1 VHARA
6 AIYSAQRAKRKLETR
21 GATRPLFAAPQRRG
35 CGHSDLAAE
44 LRGIPISR
52 RRVRS
57 DLAAARHSDL
67 AAAGHSDL
75 AAEMNASGSSAGDSS
90 VSGTFECEVCAETSR
105 GKPLECAHC
114 HFASCGE
121 CAKRYWADRPFDPP
135 SCMGCRKALS
145 VTNLRE
151 SFSKTYVATGM
162 ENARRTALLTAEK
175 GLFLQTQEVLFP
187 VVRAYEAQLATV
199 ESLRLKLRSLELA
212 HAAEQIRLSDLRH
225 EYART
230 GSDKSCTAC
239 VEYFDGSCKV
249 AAAEKAIGDTQRA
262 MHAAADTAKTISKLL
277 NDHSTAD
284 TAVAFARYNA
294 RLGGVSGGG
303 AAAPLGGLGGSSA
316 PLVAETPKE
325 PKRVAPCTRAGCLGM
340 YSSDCGTCMVCGAEH
355 CAKCAKLLEPAPT
368 APGEAGE
375 AGAFAV
381 TGAAFSVTAAGGP
394 SLAPLPHKCN
404 ADDIATAK
412 YLATTTKPCPRC
424 HSAIQRESG
433 CSQMMCTSCHAIF
446 DWNTLKEERG
456 VVHNPHFYQL
466 SADVRQ
472 RVVDERASRGIAAGR
487 EMRFLAGVGPRG
499 GCDANAEHDPLCIGF
514 TEPIFTRLLDRSL
527 RDDPVLLRAALDL
540 HRYAVH
546 CAQVELPGID
556 AMLTDPKRFG
566 EQRTRTMRLAYLNGG
581 TPIPKLG
588 EMAAEPVRFKSST
601 FVIINGEPKVT
612 LDHLKRQLMRISTER
627 TKLVSRSEL
636 FRTFAAAAED
646 TLRLALASTPGE
658 LKTLVRAA
666 IELRK
671 TLDDALKSLSG
682 AGDKR
687 ARD

>member
-1 VHARA
+1 M
-6 AIYSAQRAKRKLETR
+6 
-21 GATRPLFAAPQRRG
+21 
-35 CGHSDLAAE
+35 D
-44 LRGIPISR
+44 
-52 RRVRS
+52 
-57 DLAAARHSDL
+57 
-67 AAAGHSDL
+67 
-75 AAEMNASGSSAGDSS
+75 ASGSSAGDSS
-90 VSGTFECEVCAETSR
+90 MSGTFECAVCAERCS

-225 EYART
+225 EFVRT
-230 GSDKSCTAC
+230 GSDKTCTAYC
-239 VEYFDGSCKV
+239 EWCDGICKV
-249 AAAEKAIGDTQRA
+249 AAAERAIEDTNRA
-262 MHAAADTAKTISKLL
+262 MGAAADTTKTISKLF
-277 NDHSTAD
+277 NDHSIAD

-303 AAAPLGGLGGSSA
+303 AAAPLGGLGGA
-316 PLVAETPKE
+316 TPLVAETPKA

-355 CAKCAKLLEPAPT
+355 CAKCSKLLEPGEAGE

-375 AGAFAV
+375 TGAFAV
-381 TGAAFSVTAAGGP
+381 TGAAFSVTAP
-394 SLAPLPHKCN
+394 SLAPLRHTCN
-404 ADDIATAK
+404 PDDVATAK

-424 HSAIQRESG
+424 HTAIQRESG
-433 CSQMMCTSCHAIF
+433 CAQMMCVKCHAIF
-446 DWNTLKEERG
+446 DWNTLKEEKG

-499 GCDANAEHDPLCIGF
+499 GCDANAEHDPLCIEF
-514 TEPIFTRLLDRSL
+514 TAPLFTRLMERALK
-527 RDDPVLLRAALDL
+527 DDAVLLRAALNL
-540 HRYAVH
+540 HRYVVH
-546 CAQVELPGID
+546 STQVELPGID
-556 AMLTDPKRFG
+556 GALADPKRFG

-581 TPIPKLG
+581 KPIQRLAH
-588 EMAAEPVRFKSST
+588 MAPEPVRFKSST
-601 FVIINGEPKVT
+601 YAIVNGEPMVT
-612 LDHLKRQLMRISTER
+612 LDHMKRQLMRISTER
-627 TKLVSRSEL
+627 TKLVNRAEL
-636 FRTFAAAAED
+636 FRSFAAAAED

-658 LKTLVRAA
+658 QKGLVRAA
-666 IELRK
+666 IELRT
-671 TLDDALKSLSG
+671 TLNTELAALTG

-687 ARD
+687 ARE